1 MRAARG
7 RIAGTRRENRRGRRL
22 RFRSSGR
29 NSSSS
34 WRSGELF
41 VRHGAPRD
49 RNPSAL
55 GALSDRRANLRCF
68 SRIAAD
74 SIAPE
79 MGARE
84 TMEAEVEAFAA
95 ALKKA
100 SRAADNTVTN
110 YRRDL
115 LGFRSFLIERAAI
128 LGKRVDEIDVASITA
143 DHVRSYLA
151 ELMKNKAAR
160 ATVQRRLSAIKA
172 FFRYRETTIGAA
184 SPARTIRS
192 PKNERRLPSIL
203 QEDEILRLLEFSS
216 SSDDT
221 TPASV
226 RDRAIFETLYSSG
239 LRVGELVGLD
249 WRDID
254 EELGMVMVRA
264 GKGNKDRLVPLG
276 EPALDALKKWKTAMP
291 IAWEHDGPVI
301 TNLRG
306 GRLTTRSVEMILERR
321 IEAAGISAG
330 VTPHGLRHSF
340 ATHMLGNGADLRSI
354 QEMLGH
360 ASLATTQR
368 YTHVSVNHLKEVYR
382 RAFPRV

>member
-1 MRAARG
+1 
-7 RIAGTRRENRRGRRL
+7 
-22 RFRSSGR
+22 
-29 NSSSS
+29 
-34 WRSGELF
+34 
-41 VRHGAPRD
+41 
-49 RNPSAL
+49 
-55 GALSDRRANLRCF
+55 
-68 SRIAAD
+68 
-74 SIAPE
+74 

-84 TMEAEVEAFAA
+84 TMEAEVNAFAA

-100 SRAADNTVTN
+100 SRAAENTVTN

-115 LGFRSFLIERAAI
+115 LAFRSFLLGRAAMV
-128 LGKRVDEIDVASITA
+128 GKRVDEIDVASITA

-172 FFRYRETTIGAA
+172 FFRYRETTLGAA

-192 PKNERRLPSIL
+192 PKNVRGLPSIL
-203 QEDEILRLLEFSS
+203 QEDEVRRLIEFSLS
-216 SSDDT
+216 PSPDDS
-221 TPASV
+221 TPATL
-226 RDRAIFETLYSSG
+226 RDRAMFETLYSSG

-276 EPALDALKKWKTAMP
+276 EPALDALRAWRRAMP
-291 IAWEHDGPVI
+291 VAWEANGPVI

-306 GRLTTRSVEMILERR
+306 GRLTTRSVEMILQRR
-321 IEAAGISAG
+321 IEAAGVTAG